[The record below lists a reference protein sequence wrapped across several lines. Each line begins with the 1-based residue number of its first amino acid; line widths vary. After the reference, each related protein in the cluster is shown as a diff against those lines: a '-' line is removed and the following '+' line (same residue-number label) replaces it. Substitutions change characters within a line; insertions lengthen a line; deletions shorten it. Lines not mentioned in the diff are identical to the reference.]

1 MQSFWSWL
9 YPWTYFHR
17 SHRARLK
24 LGLTAPSLKL
34 GWLHVLWRSCVLL
47 FGSQT
52 FWNLCSPLVT
62 PHHPTLSHGN
72 RYKLS
77 DEARCSAFLLGWN
90 HLPVCC
96 FLAQRCCESG
106 HRLSPWSC
114 SFLRKYMWDDVH
126 FFPWHQAYLLPADNM
141 LAKSLSLPGFYWMV
155 TNSKLTL
162 YLIQLQSWGSL
173 GQRG

>member
-62 PHHPTLSHGN
+62 PHYLTVMDISSVATQDAPPSFSAEIISQFVAFWLKDAVNRVTGFHHEAAVFLGSTCGMMSISFHDTRPTSCQLTICWRRVSV
-72 RYKLS
+72 
-77 DEARCSAFLLGWN
+77 CQVFIGWS
-90 HLPVCC
+90 
-96 FLAQRCCESG
+96 QTQSSG
-106 HRLSPWSC
+106 S
-114 SFLRKYMWDDVH
+114 
-126 FFPWHQAYLLPADNM
+126 
-141 LAKSLSLPGFYWMV
+141 
-155 TNSKLTL
+155 
-162 YLIQLQSWGSL
+162 I
-173 GQRG
+173 